1 MNYKD
6 LRKGLAIVSIIL
18 GGAAVGIPDLIWSK
32 FLIGVATSLNAASL
46 YLLKEESE
54 YVEAQTVSEEKGE

>member
-6 LRKGLAIVSIIL
+6 VRKGLAIVSIIL
-18 GGAAVGIPDLIWSK
+18 GGAAVGIPDLVWSK

-46 YLLKEESE
+46 YLLKEESD
-54 YVEAQTVSEEKGE
+54 YVEAQTVSEEEGE

>member
-6 LRKGLAIVSIIL
+6 MRKGLAIVSIIL
-18 GGAAVGIPDLIWSK
+18 GGAAVGIPDLVWSK
-32 FLIGVATSLNAASL
+32 FLIGIATSLNAASL
-46 YLLKEESE
+46 YLLKEESD

>member
-1 MNYKD
+1 LNYKD

-18 GGAAVGIPDLIWSK
+18 GGAAVGIPDLVWSK
-32 FLIGVATSLNAASL
+32 FLIGIATSLNAASL
-46 YLLKEESE
+46 YLLKEESD

>member
-18 GGAAVGIPDLIWSK
+18 GGAAVGIPDLVWSK

-54 YVEAQTVSEEKGE
+54 YVEAETVSEEEGE

>member
-18 GGAAVGIPDLIWSK
+18 GGAAVGIPDLVWSK
-32 FLIGVATSLNAASL
+32 FLIGIATSLNAASL
-46 YLLKEESE
+46 YLLKEESD

>member
-18 GGAAVGIPDLIWSK
+18 GGAAVGIPDLVWSK

-54 YVEAQTVSEEKGE
+54 YVEAETVSQEES

>member
-6 LRKGLAIVSIIL
+6 LRKALAIVSIVL
-18 GGAAVGIPDLIWSK
+18 GGAAVGIPDLVWSK

-46 YLLKEESE
+46 YLLKEEE
-54 YVEAQTVSEEKGE
+54 PDAEAPEAED